1 MKVASEVTKA
11 DQVQDE
17 NQDDEVKDE
26 PVEKNP
32 SEEEMAL
39 LTAKPKMT
47 ARQKTPEDS
56 GRNAEEVVLTRTTM
70 PNGHGSR
77 NPFASTSQT
86 EEEKNSGLR
95 DALSCILSSTK
106 RWKQIDKL
114 SVHKAA

>member
-56 GRNAEEVVLTRTTM
+56 GRNRRRGGVNKDYYAKWAWVEK
-70 PNGHGSR
+70 
-77 NPFASTSQT
+77 PFRKHQS
-86 EEEKNSGLR
+86 N
-95 DALSCILSSTK
+95 
-106 RWKQIDKL
+106 
-114 SVHKAA
+114 